1 MAPLKF
7 AVTFISLRR
16 NMPLID
22 ISVLT
27 ACRLFIT
34 WAWVF
39 CGSVEEHLDFNQI
52 YTGWRNTILHF
63 EITNAIEVR
72 ITVRY
77 DNHTRSKGVIIRL
90 KDKWQTLGGRVDIDE
105 CWDALFRR
113 KSLKPWIRHWSKLE
127 ILSHNFLKPWFTNL
141 IFDKTLKG
149 NGSE

>member
-1 MAPLKF
+1 
-7 AVTFISLRR
+7 
-16 NMPLID
+16 MPLID

-52 YTGWRNTILHF
+52 YTGWRNTILHL

-77 DNHTRSKGVIIRL
+77 DNHTMSKGVIIRL
-90 KDKWQTLGGRVDIDE
+90 EDKWQTLGEGWTLTIIKAPRAKVPRCFISAKE
-105 CWDALFRR
+105 PQALDP
-113 KSLKPWIRHWSKLE
+113 SLK
-127 ILSHNFLKPWFTNL
+127 
-141 IFDKTLKG
+141 
-149 NGSE
+149 

>member
-1 MAPLKF
+1 MAPLRF

-16 NMPLID
+16 NMPLMD

-52 YTGWRNTILHF
+52 YTGWRNTILHL

-90 KDKWQTLGGRVDIDE
+90 KDKWQTLGGRVDID
-105 CWDALFRR
+105 D
-113 KSLKPWIRHWSKLE
+113 
-127 ILSHNFLKPWFTNL
+127 N
-141 IFDKTLKG
+141 
-149 NGSE
+149 